1 MPTILGAGDP
11 TSGYEI
17 QNSLRLDSASSA
29 FLSRNQVAPTQAGQI
44 YTISVWNK
52 ICFPDGMNAT
62 LLYGGYPSGSGNTID
77 DTVFMHNVSSD
88 GLFWQLAVNDSTV
101 LGKNASTKKMRDV
114 SAWFHAVLSVDT
126 TQGTDSNRWK
136 LFVNGTDITSTMTGG
151 LPVQNQ
157 VHYLNQ
163 QYGGDGSSQNEH
175 RIGRQGNTSNYSDMY
190 IADFAFVDGTALDPT
205 YFGETN
211 DEGIWVPKKPTVA
224 SYGNNGWLLEFKQT
238 GTSQNS
244 SGIGADTSGNDNH
257 FAVTNVTATDVT
269 TDTPTNNFCTIDS
282 SYADDGNNLV
292 QADFSEGNTKMVST
306 VDGWK
311 FGRGTFLL
319 EAGKWYVEVKATE
332 QGSGENGRFGL
343 QPAQGGEALGN
354 TDDNDTFE
362 GINVGFAGSDTDLQK
377 LDTGSGSTLFSNF
390 SSGSIAM
397 LAFDLD
403 NDKVWVGS
411 NGTWS
416 NGSATQSTTLDTNNH
431 DFTLPTVD
439 LGWVFGLG
447 MTKNGSNNIA
457 FEYNW
462 GQPSFS
468 ISSGNSDA
476 DGHGN
481 FEYAVP
487 SGFFACCTKNLAEYG

>member
-1 MPTILGAGDP
+1 MATIYGAN
-11 TSGYEI
+11 TLSTGYDVA
-17 QNSLRLDSASSA
+17 NSLRFDDGSSDYLNRTPGSAGNRKT
-29 FLSRNQVAPTQAGQI
+29 F
-44 YTISVWNK
+44 TISLWIKRANLVDSRLISCYSANS
-52 ICFPDGMNAT
+52 DT
-62 LLYGGYPSGSGNTID
+62 GNFELD
-77 DTVFMHNVSSD
+77 FNNDTFRYVAWDTNFRVTNR
-88 GLFWQLAVNDSTV
+88 LF
-101 LGKNASTKKMRDV
+101 RDT
-114 SAWFHAVLSVDT
+114 SAWYHIVTAVDT
-126 TQGTDSNRWK
+126 TDSTAGDRIKIYVNGVQETSFSSSSNPSQNFDTGFNQASTTRIGIASNSTNGPFDGYMAEVVFIDGQALAPTSFGEFDSNSPTIWK
-136 LFVNGTDITSTMTGG
+136 PKDVSGLTFGTNGF
-151 LPVQNQ
+151 
-157 VHYLNQ
+157 Y
-163 QYGGDGSSQNEH
+163 
-175 RIGRQGNTSNYSDMY
+175 
-190 IADFAFVDGTALDPT
+190 
-205 YFGETN
+205 
-211 DEGIWVPKKPTVA
+211 
-224 SYGNNGWLLEFKQT
+224 LEFKQS

-244 SGIGADTSGNDNH
+244 SGLGADTSGNDNH